1 MDIIDFLRP
10 ATEVTE
16 VIVPA
21 GGGQGELRVS
31 KLQNQPQ
38 FQSPTTATPDLL
50 FTIPQFA
57 SDTSLVSYPNP
68 IIFVAFDPEH
78 SAMHSVSLPLLQL
91 VKRAYDYF

>member
-50 FTIPQFA
+50 FTIPQFTR
-57 SDTSLVSYPNP
+57 DTCLVDSSHP
-68 IIFVAFDPEH
+68 H
-78 SAMHSVSLPLLQL
+78 HLRCLQP
-91 VKRAYDYF
+91 RAQRYAQRQSSPFIAIKKTFEYF